1 MDTKTLIDGDYN
13 PITDKMSITP
23 KSDSIVLPPS
33 AVEGLKPF
41 QVTAMKATVYTVR
54 NNSRIAG
61 ELIRSTASTLYEMK
75 RNLINKQW
83 VKFLKSGALPIT
95 EKQARDL
102 VAAWEGWMSDSDV
115 TDGDLVGIGTRT
127 MARMKSLGPD
137 ERKKIV
143 KKIKSGEKVTEKD
156 VTPKKEV
163 VGFLPTATGR
173 ELRTDEEEFMNLNRY
188 SKGEV
193 IQFALDANKRIK
205 ELEAELEF
213 AKAG

>member
-13 PITDKMSITP
+13 PITDKMNITP

-163 VGFLPTATGR
+163 VGFLPTAKGR